1 MMVAKWN
8 RIGCVEPMLG
18 QEQGVLLVG
27 FEPSLKEHIFFGPR
41 QGHVGPMWD
50 LCSVHVGYSSGHP
63 YLNTPFL
70 RSCCGHVGAMSGPIV
85 NVRLGTHAGPQMNT
99 PFLGPCWGYV
109 GPYIECSS
117 GYLCRYPDEPAL
129 LGPMLGPVSDLR
141 WALLNDAK

>member
-27 FEPSLKEHIFFGPR
+27 FEPSLKEHIVFGPR

-70 RSCCGHVGAMSGPIV
+70 RSCCGHVGAMWGPIV

-117 GYLCRYPDEPAL
+117 GYLCRYQMNLPFWGL
-129 LGPMLGPVSDLR
+129 CWGLCQTYVGLY
-141 WALLNDAK
+141 